1 MESII
6 IIGDNGMLG
15 NYIKKYFQLHTKMI
29 VIGINRQIFDAFT
42 DPITKLE
49 QILKPN
55 LNNRSIVF
63 NAIGIIPS
71 ASNKY
76 TLTPSEY
83 IKINGKFPHELSS
96 LCIKYGSKMIHPT
109 TDCVYTG
116 KIGLDQLNFSDSTSV
131 ESSYAISYSYN
142 ELDIH
147 DDISIYGFTK
157 STGEPTNC
165 TVIRTSIIGEEV
177 NNKRSLIEW
186 VKQNTNKEINGYT
199 NHYWNGITC
208 LQYAKLVEA
217 IINNNIFWN
226 GVRHIFSP
234 TTVSKYQLVSMIND
248 TYKLNIKI
256 NKYAFPENNNKSLST
271 IYKEN
276 SMFNIPE
283 LSQQIMELK
292 EFSSQLFNDN
302 INNIIPT
309 DNSDNIIPKVLYL
322 YWDGSQLSYLQY
334 LTVVTFKEQ
343 NPTWSVVM
351 YMSTPTH
358 RFTEKTWNIS
368 EQKTLY
374 TGKNYLDDLYKLDI
388 DVRKINFDDIGFRN
402 DIPEVIKSDYLR
414 YWLLGNY
421 GGMWSDM
428 DVIYMKPVDELFNKN
443 LLVFGDSTK
452 IDTVIC
458 YFSDHYPIGLFMS
471 KPNNPFFLHLQ
482 QSASSHLNINQYQS
496 IGCTLVKDCF
506 NNPADIK
513 EKFPELNILVMS
525 NSCYLPY
532 AWNMIDDIF
541 LYDISKNITDCTIG
555 IHWFN
560 GSSTS
565 VKYENMIDNKTF
577 PTTGSIY
584 PFVKKYFDL
593 L

>member
-1 MESII
+1 METLI

-15 NYIKKYFQLHTKMI
+15 KYIKKYFQLHTKMV

-42 DPITKLE
+42 DQITKLE

-55 LNNRSIVF
+55 LNNRSVVF

-76 TLTPSEY
+76 TLTDNEY
-83 IKINGKFPHELSS
+83 NKINGKFPHELSS
-96 LCIKYGSKMIHPT
+96 LCIKYGTKMIHPT

-116 KIGLDQLNFSDSTSV
+116 KIGLNTLHNPNSSHAESTSM
-131 ESSYAISYSYN
+131 SSYT
-142 ELDIH
+142 ELDPH

-157 STGEPTNC
+157 STGEPMNC

-186 VKQNTNKEINGYT
+186 VKHNADKEINGYT

-208 LQYAKLVEA
+208 LQYAKLVES

-256 NKYAFPENNNKSLST
+256 NEYSFPENNNKSLST

-276 SMFNIPE
+276 SIFNIPE

-292 EFSSQLFNDN
+292 EFSSHLYN
-302 INNIIPT
+302 
-309 DNSDNIIPKVLYL
+309 DNIIPKVLYL
-322 YWDGSQLSYLQY
+322 YWDGSSLSYLQY

-351 YMSTPTH
+351 YMPTH
-358 RFTEKTWNIS
+358 RFTGKTWHTT
-368 EQKTLY
+368 EQKTVY
-374 TGKNYLDDLYKLDI
+374 TGKNFLDDLYKLDI

-414 YWLLGNY
+414 YWLLGHY

-428 DVIYMKPVDELFNKN
+428 DVIYLKPVDELFNKN
-443 LLVFGDSTK
+443 LSVLGDSNN
-452 IDTVIC
+452 INTVIC
-458 YFSDHYPIGLFMS
+458 YFLNHYPIGLFMS
-471 KPNNPFFLHLQ
+471 TPNNSFFLHLQ
-482 QSASSHLNINQYQS
+482 QSALSYLNINEYQS
-496 IGCTLVKDCF
+496 IGCILVKNCF
-506 NNPADIK
+506 DNPVDIK
-513 EKFPELNILVMS
+513 KKFPELNILVMP

-532 AWNMIDDIF
+532 AWNAIDNIF
-541 LYDISKNITDCTIG
+541 LHNKSENITGPTIG

-560 GSSTS
+560 GSASS
-565 VKYENMIDNKTF
+565 VAYENMIDNKTF

-584 PFVKKYFDL
+584 PYVKKYFDIL
-593 L
+593 